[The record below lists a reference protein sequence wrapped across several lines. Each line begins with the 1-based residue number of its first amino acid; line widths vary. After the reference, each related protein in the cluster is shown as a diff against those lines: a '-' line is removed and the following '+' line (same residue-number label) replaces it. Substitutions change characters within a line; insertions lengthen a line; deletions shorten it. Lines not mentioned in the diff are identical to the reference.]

1 MFYGKTK
8 ILVFICGQKLFTP
21 PPPQK
26 KSSKE
31 EQKYLIGY
39 IGEINGCENEN

>member
-8 ILVFICGQKLFTP
+8 IFICGRKLFTP
-21 PPPQK
+21 LPQK
-26 KSSKE
+26 FSKE